1 MQDAYAPRKD
11 ILGRGVE
18 YPVYGIS
25 DYTSTT
31 DKDVLFVSGSDHS
44 PGKH

>member
-18 YPVYGIS
+18 YLVYAFS
-25 DYTSTT
+25 DYTSTP
-31 DKDVLFVSGSDHS
+31 DRDGLFASGSDYS
-44 PGKH
+44 PGKR